1 MNDSIKKMLRI
12 INKDLMIAE
21 VFYDFGRKRHR
32 CVVFLSVPR
41 VCRSYST
48 ILAIAHFNQYNMSQW
63 LCAKKSNA
71 IFVKIVEPIDLI
83 KTILSV
89 TNI

>member
-1 MNDSIKKMLRI
+1 MQRSFTILEG
-12 INKDLMIAE
+12 KDTDVLFSYQFLVSVE
-21 VFYDFGRKRHR
+21 VI
-32 CVVFLSVPR
+32 VPF
-41 VCRSYST
+41 
-48 ILAIAHFNQYNMSQW
+48 LAIAHFNQYNMSQW

-71 IFVKIVEPIDLI
+71 IFVKIVDPIDLI